1 MLSKVAGLSVLW
13 INGVSLTFS
22 CWYRQNTPEKKTW
35 ILVLFIQLGAMS
47 CQVLISVFRKWKGY
61 GYCVASAFCNVRV
74 TRLNYRV
81 SLKWCIFKTQTIR
94 WSLLWPMPIKI
105 CLAMPLKLAL
115 PISPDQAVFIQDL
128 KKYTLFPVIA
138 GYWCMKFLLVR

>member
-1 MLSKVAGLSVLW
+1 MCLESERDMVIV
-13 INGVSLTFS
+13 
-22 CWYRQNTPEKKTW
+22 
-35 ILVLFIQLGAMS
+35 QL
-47 CQVLISVFRKWKGY
+47 LL
-61 GYCVASAFCNVRV
+61 FCNVSV

-81 SLKWCIFKTQTIR
+81 CLKWCIFKTQTIR
-94 WSLLWPMPIKI
+94 RSLLRPMPIKI

-138 GYWCMKFLLVR
+138 GHWCMKFLLVR